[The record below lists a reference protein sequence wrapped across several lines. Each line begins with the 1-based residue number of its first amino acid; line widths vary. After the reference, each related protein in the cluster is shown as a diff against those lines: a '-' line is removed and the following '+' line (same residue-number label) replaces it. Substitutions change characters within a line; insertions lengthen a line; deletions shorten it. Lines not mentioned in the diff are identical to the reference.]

1 MAIRTRE
8 ITQIIEEI
16 EKDETVGM
24 EDPITEMIETTTEVG
39 EIVTIEIE
47 AGVIVEIIMVE
58 TGDLAHRIITDQEIQ
73 EVLQEGEIIV
83 VMTEADMIGIEDDLV
98 KAREGRKKDTT
109 IEIIVRRV
117 ATQDL
122 SSPGN
127 G

>member
-24 EDPITEMIETTTEVG
+24 EDPITEMIETTTEVD

-47 AGVIVEIIMVE
+47 AEAIVEIIMVE

-73 EVLQEGEIIV
+73 EVLREGEIMV
-83 VMTEADMIGIEDDLV
+83 VMTEADMIDIEDGLV
-98 KAREGRKKDTT
+98 KASEGKKKDTT

>member
-1 MAIRTRE
+1 MAIGIQE
-8 ITQIIEEI
+8 IIEIIEEI
-16 EKDETVGM
+16 ETEEIVGI

>member
-1 MAIRTRE
+1 MAIGIQE
-8 ITQIIEEI
+8 IIEIIEEI
-16 EKDETVGM
+16 ETEEIVGI

-98 KAREGRKKDTT
+98 KAREERKKDIITRIIIRRT
-109 IEIIVRRV
+109 IN
-117 ATQDL
+117 QNSNL
-122 SSPGN
+122 HGN